1 MTFNYLAIVAQPLI
15 FAFIITCSNSTFLH
29 SWDIIVSYYYY
40 MLFSLFYY
48 SYIMS

>member
-15 FAFIITCSNSTFLH
+15 SAFIITCSNSTFLH
-29 SWDIIVSYYYY
+29 SWDILLSIIIIICY
-40 MLFSLFYY
+40 SLFYY